1 MIGCPWR
8 AIVIIEDFVARDLV
22 RGYAR
27 RGDDNARPDA
37 NAIGV
42 GLDNDRQQFASH

>member
-1 MIGCPWR
+1 MAR
-8 AIVIIEDFVARDLV
+8 ALVIVEAFVARDLT

-27 RGDDNARPDA
+27 RGDDNASPDA

-42 GLDNDRQQFASH
+42 GLDSDRQQFASR